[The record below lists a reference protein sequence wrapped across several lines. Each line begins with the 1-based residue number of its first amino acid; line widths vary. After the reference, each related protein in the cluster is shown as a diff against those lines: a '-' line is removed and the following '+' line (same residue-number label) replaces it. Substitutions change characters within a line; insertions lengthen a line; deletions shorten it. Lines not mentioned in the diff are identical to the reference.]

1 MQHTGAKP
9 AIYDTLSSTQ
19 YLRSQPPTQL
29 ADIVAAV
36 TAIPTPLGSPWT
48 STNESGNTP
57 LPAFARSTGSQ
68 VLSNL
73 LVDSVDSPTTVAFSS
88 RHVAFSALA
97 HNGWLIFALSR
108 CSGFF
113 TWGNFTQHL
122 TLSVIFTSEMFN
134 PVIKIHGRH
143 ISSVLQSFTIQM
155 VLTVDIC
162 FTYST
167 DDLSNFH
174 QISLDSQPGS
184 NKPTA
189 GRLVSEL
196 SRMVEDLFSPD
207 ARRRHKV
214 PNIRREKENGTRSW
228 YKLDRRRARQ
238 INDGTKEPAC
248 RKHQPGFLNRGWFSP
263 GVSSLGID
271 WRSANMKLPPGY
283 APAASP
289 ARPWARA
296 GARSDGGGKK
306 ALMQISWV
314 PASATEHWSARWE
327 CAGFSEKLTLVRT
340 EPTITAQTSIL
351 GIHITVSTLQEIV
364 AGSLATVKDVVV

>member
-1 MQHTGAKP
+1 MSH
-9 AIYDTLSSTQ
+9 S
-19 YLRSQPPTQL
+19 
-29 ADIVAAV
+29 
-36 TAIPTPLGSPWT
+36 
-48 STNESGNTP
+48 
-57 LPAFARSTGSQ
+57 LP
-68 VLSNL
+68 
-73 LVDSVDSPTTVAFSS
+73 
-88 RHVAFSALA
+88 
-97 HNGWLIFALSR
+97 WLI
-108 CSGFF
+108 
-113 TWGNFTQHL
+113 
-122 TLSVIFTSEMFN
+122 IFTSEMFN

-207 ARRRHKV
+207 NYELGILLCRLGVAIKF

-248 RKHQPGFLNRGWFSP
+248 RKHQPGFLNRGWFSQ
-263 GVSSLGID
+263 GVSSLE
-271 WRSANMKLPPGY
+271 LPPGY
-283 APAASP
+283 APAAPP

-327 CAGFSEKLTLVRT
+327 CAGFSEKLYLNQKLTLQRAGETVQRT
-340 EPTITAQTSIL
+340 VKLHDLENTLSSIIASMYWTLGNIPPQAILVNADDGTIQLGTSDTDTDAPILLRGSAEVTA
-351 GIHITVSTLQEIV
+351 VSTQGRLDSDIV
-364 AGSLATVKDVVV
+364 AVSAAKDTLRFEGSASA

>member
-1 MQHTGAKP
+1 MSYRGGSVKADTTAHLSSFTKPSTYRKMQHTGAKP
-9 AIYDTLSSTQ
+9 TIYDTLSSTR

-29 ADIVAAV
+29 ADFVAAV
-36 TAIPTPLGSPWT
+36 TATPTPLGSP
-48 STNESGNTP
+48 SID
-57 LPAFARSTGSQ
+57 LIVHRSA
-68 VLSNL
+68 
-73 LVDSVDSPTTVAFSS
+73 PTTVAFSS

-122 TLSVIFTSEMFN
+122 MLSVIFTSEMFN

-196 SRMVEDLFSPD
+196 SRMDEDLFSPD
-207 ARRRHKV
+207 
-214 PNIRREKENGTRSW
+214 NYE
-228 YKLDRRRARQ
+228 
-238 INDGTKEPAC
+238 
-248 RKHQPGFLNRGWFSP
+248 
-263 GVSSLGID
+263 LGILLC
-271 WRSANMKLPPGY
+271 RLGVAIKFQIF
-283 APAASP
+283 
-289 ARPWARA
+289 
-296 GARSDGGGKK
+296 GGKK
-306 ALMQISWV
+306 
-314 PASATEHWSARWE
+314 
-327 CAGFSEKLTLVRT
+327 RT
-340 EPTITAQTSIL
+340 ELEA
-351 GIHITVSTLQEIV
+351 GIS
-364 AGSLATVKDVVV
+364 